1 MKILIVGATGATGKL
16 LVGELLNR
24 GHHVNVIVRT
34 PESLPD
40 FQQNQE
46 NLSVIKA
53 SILDVSDADL
63 MQYVEECDA
72 VVSCLGHNMSFKGM
86 YGHPRKLVRDATD
99 KLCRAIKANKSKK
112 TTKYILMNTA
122 GNSNRDLNEVISFGQ
137 KIIIGL
143 LRLLLPPQVD
153 NEAAAD
159 YLRTEVGQDDKQ
171 IEWIAVRPDTLID
184 EKQVTDY
191 DLYPSPIRS
200 AVFDSGETSRINVSS
215 FMADLITDESKWKE
229 WKGQMPLIY
238 NKEKIAA

>member
-1 MKILIVGATGATGKL
+1 MKILIAGATGATGKL
-16 LVGELLNR
+16 LVRELLNR
-24 GHHVNVIVRT
+24 GHHVKAIVRT
-34 PESLPD
+34 PENLPG
-40 FQQNQE
+40 FKQNQK

-72 VVSCLGHNMSFKGM
+72 VVSCLGHSMTFKGM

-99 KLCRAIKANKSKK
+99 NLCRAIKANKSKN

-137 KIIIGL
+137 KLIIGL

-159 YLRTEVGQDDKQ
+159 YLRTEIGQNDKQ
-171 IEWIAVRPDTLID
+171 IEWAAVRPDTLID
-184 EKQVTDY
+184 EEQVTSY
-191 DLYPSPIRS
+191 ETYPSPIRS
-200 AVFDSGETSRINVSS
+200 AIFDSGKTSRINVSS
-215 FMADLITDESKWKE
+215 FMADLITDESQWKQ
-229 WKGQMPLIY
+229 WKGQMPMIY
-238 NKEKIAA
+238 NKENTDN